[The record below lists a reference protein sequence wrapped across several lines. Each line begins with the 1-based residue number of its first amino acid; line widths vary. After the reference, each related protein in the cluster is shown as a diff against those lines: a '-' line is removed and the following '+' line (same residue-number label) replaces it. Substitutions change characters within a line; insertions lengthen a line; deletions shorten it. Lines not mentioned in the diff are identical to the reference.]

1 MSFSSLF
8 KFEYSIKKNIREN
21 RLGNPEKEKI
31 DGAIQRNWQQWGF
44 KTVNEDRKTR
54 HGKLK
59 I

>member
-1 MSFSSLF
+1 MLL
-8 KFEYSIKKNIREN
+8 NIREN
-21 RLGNPEKEKI
+21 RLGNPEKEKT
-31 DGAIQRNWQQWGF
+31 DGAIQRNWQQRGF

>member
-1 MSFSSLF
+1 MGQSR
-8 KFEYSIKKNIREN
+8 EREN
-21 RLGNPEKEKI
+21 RWGNPEKEKT

>member
-1 MSFSSLF
+1 MGALVVGHIVVQSW
-8 KFEYSIKKNIREN
+8 KYIREN
-21 RLGNPEKEKI
+21 RLGNPEKEKT